1 MPFVKFSY
9 PVSGHKVGEPVHVDE
24 ATADRYIRDGVA
36 TKTDPPKV
44 EPKEKPSEVRPPAK
58 VPAKAL
64 EKKPSE

>member
-9 PVSGHKVGEPVHVDE
+9 PVGGHKVGEPVHVDE

-36 TKTDPPKV
+36 AKTDPPKV
-44 EPKEKPSEVRPPAK
+44 EPKEKPSEARSAVK
-58 VPAKAL
+58 VPAKAP